1 MNIKKIVVANIPPAP
16 EVKAVKRDDDS
27 VYRYVEESLTV
38 SYIDNQGKPRTINRG
53 DELMYKY
60 EKALIESNKHLTREN
75 QLIFNELVER
85 ATPKK
90 PELLYPQVYE
100 CPVCNDSLLRS
111 NLYCPS
117 CGQALDWSE

>member
-1 MNIKKIVVANIPPAP
+1 MN
-16 EVKAVKRDDDS
+16 
-27 VYRYVEESLTV
+27 
-38 SYIDNQGKPRTINRG
+38 
-53 DELMYKY
+53 KY
-60 EKALIESNKHLTREN
+60 ERALIESNKHLTREN

-85 ATPKK
+85 AILMK

>member
-1 MNIKKIVVANIPPAP
+1 MNKYLTIMNGREIISIK
-16 EVKAVKRDDDS
+16 ES
-27 VYRYVEESLTV
+27 YVL
-38 SYIDNQGKPRTINRG
+38 
-53 DELMYKY
+53 
-60 EKALIESNKHLTREN
+60 
-75 QLIFNELVER
+75 ELVDR

-117 CGQALDWSE
+117 CGQALDWSK